1 MSTRIP
7 TRGALR
13 LDVGARVVTNGHPG
27 TVRFV
32 GPTQFAAGEWIGIEL
47 DTRRVRR
54 VRVPVGRSERAVGA
68 NCPRCAQ

>member
-13 LDVGARVVTNGHPG
+13 ASLDVGARVVTNGHPG

-54 VRVPVGRSERAVGA
+54 ARAGR
-68 NCPRCAQ
+68 